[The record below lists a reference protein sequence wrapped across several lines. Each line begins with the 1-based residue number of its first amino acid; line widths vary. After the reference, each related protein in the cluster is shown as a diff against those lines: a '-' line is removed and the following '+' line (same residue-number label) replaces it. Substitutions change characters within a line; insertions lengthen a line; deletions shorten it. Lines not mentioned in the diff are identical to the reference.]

1 MSSSLNVK
9 VNLKYSV
16 CFIRSSVLGVLM
28 CFMMVFAV
36 ENSMK
41 EDKICHTVRSAGPSY
56 RVFGCLVLLAAVL
69 RVIAMEGVR

>member
-1 MSSSLNVK
+1 
-9 VNLKYSV
+9 
-16 CFIRSSVLGVLM
+16 M

-41 EDKICHTVRSAGPSY
+41 EDKICHTVRSAGLSY